1 MEFSGK
7 YLYFGLGLIL
17 LVSSI
22 VRFIWLKMYQSKELN
37 LPDSENDFPEELEI
51 IILLVGVVMG
61 GILLRQAYV
70 MFYGLSRS
78 AVF

>member
-22 VRFIWLKMYQSKELN
+22 VRFIWLKIYQSKELN